1 GNVNEIAQG
10 NDVSYSCL
18 SGEAPWTGPRHDNT
32 VRVKI
37 NRTEY
42 LLIKNFQKQN
52 EANYICGN
60 EKVNLQLKSA
70 SRNDE
75 SVLFRAS
82 EGDSLFLFCKTIL
95 NSSFNTT
102 WCWRPHNSNTTD
114 KFNPTHFGKRLYL
127 RNYNND
133 FSASIR
139 PVDWSDSGKYECQ
152 LSGLSPVRTVFE
164 VVVVRVHADP
174 QHLNEGDDV
183 KLKCDISHQT
193 SQVQL
198 YWINMKTQENF
209 PNPHNLK
216 NVEISQ
222 MSWACAVFNTS
233 VLKALIPLTLNISQP
248 LSTTATL
255 PSPTTHDHTSAES
268 TVLLQSS
275 RNTNDTRW
283 TTTGSESQGILSGLF
298 TYLL

>member
-1 GNVNEIAQG
+1 MSVRLLVCLIAFWGEFTASIGNVNEIAQG

-70 SRNDE
+70 SSKDK

-95 NSSFNTT
+95 NSSFNAT
-102 WCWRPHNSNTTD
+102 WFWRPHNSNTTD
-114 KFNPTHFGKRLYL
+114 KIINLGLDSTHFGNRLQIK
-127 RNYNND
+127 NKNND
-133 FSASIR
+133 FSASIT
-139 PVDWSDSGKYECQ
+139 PVDWSDSGIYKCEI
-152 LSGLSPVRTVFE
+152 SSSPARTVFE

-174 QHLNEGDDV
+174 QHPNNGDDV
-183 KLKCDISHQT
+183 TLKCEISNQI
-193 SQVQL
+193 QKIKL
-198 YWINMKTQENF
+198 YWINRKTQENF
-209 PNPHNLK
+209 PNPHQLR
-216 NVEISQ
+216 NVTAGQ
-222 MSWACAVFNTS
+222 MNWACAVFNSST
-233 VLKALIPLTLNISQP
+233 LKALIPLTLTISQP
-248 LSTTATL
+248 PGESKTTA
-255 PSPTTHDHTSAES
+255 SPDVSQTAPD
-268 TVLLQSS
+268 
-275 RNTNDTRW
+275 
-283 TTTGSESQGILSGLF
+283 SQGSVIH
-298 TYLL
+298 LLL